1 MLSLRGLS
9 SLRSLCL
16 YDLYLDLS
24 TLPLKL
30 DTLQLSLLN
39 QPTKFAYKKNI
50 PVLTN
55 LTFLELWDLSWDTKK
70 LLEPLT
76 NLETL
81 TMATQRD
88 NLRVLSLPP
97 LPKLKKLNLAD
108 RIIRNNFRRVTD
120 FHDFHGKSPS
130 HRRKYPK
137 FRKFAEID
145 MPLFFKIDLR
155 VDKSEGAQ
163 YFPKSVSK
171 VPIQW
176 LSGLTNLTALQ
187 MPRVMC
193 EPLQWEEWWL
203 RKFFPNLKHFTA
215 TF

>member
-1 MLSLRGLS
+1 LG
-9 SLRSLCL
+9 
-16 YDLYLDLS
+16 
-24 TLPLKL
+24 PLL
-30 DTLQLSLLN
+30 
-39 QPTKFAYKKNI
+39 
-50 PVLTN
+50 
-55 LTFLELWDLSWDTKK
+55 DTKK

-88 NLRVLSLPP
+88 NLRVWSLPP

-108 RIIRNNFRRVTD
+108 RFIQSGIISGGLPTLMTFTGNLPLTEENIQNFGNLQKLTCHY
-120 FHDFHGKSPS
+120 FSKSIS
-130 HRRKYPK
+130 GLTNLRELNISPK
-137 FRKFAEID
+137 N
-145 MPLFFKIDLR
+145 
-155 VDKSEGAQ
+155 
-163 YFPKSVSK
+163 VSK

-176 LSGLTNLTALQ
+176 LSGITNLTALQ
-187 MPRVMC
+187 MPRVAC